1 VERHVQECHAV
12 YVQGRGFLEQLT
24 KKIGAAQTL
33 FTQSPKGQMQ
43 ATFQDTLHLLAWNGY
58 GKEAYKGSMACK
70 QTWTDERILCP
81 KVINI
86 KFNGKTLLSIFAE
99 KMQWCELYSWDKGRG
114 ERHLAR
120 IKHLLALGAD
130 PDSLSDDNWSPLMET
145 CVNDGKS
152 MELFKLLLTLKVNV
166 NGCPDSH
173 WNPLASVAS
182 CHSLEKTKLLLAAG
196 ADPNFI
202 CKGKSVLHLA
212 SVFNNSKGEY
222 TECLK
227 LLLKAGANPNLLDNY
242 GFSPVYDCIEK
253 GYIKYAKLMME
264 YGGIIENAE
273 DLMEAAVEKKI
284 EASIKF
290 LHQRGEPI
298 PEDAWRQA
306 LRNCDVPLVAM
317 LLRCG
322 ACPVTP
328 INNRPPLFQAVFK
341 GFNEKS
347 LEVMKL
353 LCKAGA
359 DVNAD
364 GGITMVSIGGST
376 GSGCLYGGK
385 LITTLFKEYIRDKN
399 KYAMEMIELFISYGV
414 KLPYKGEYQEMLAL
428 AERDKSE
435 FIELNRIIM
444 KGRFKK

>member
-1 VERHVQECHAV
+1 M
-12 YVQGRGFLEQLT
+12 L
-24 KKIGAAQTL
+24 
-33 FTQSPKGQMQ
+33 

-81 KVINI
+81 KVINM
-86 KFNGKTLLSIFAE
+86 KFNGKTLLSILAE
-99 KMQWCELYSWDKGRG
+99 KMQWCELYWWDKGRS

-120 IKHLLALGAD
+120 IKHLLSLGAD
-130 PDSLSDDNWSPLMET
+130 PDSLSHDNWSPLMET

-166 NGCPDSH
+166 NGSPDSH

-182 CHSLEKTKLLLAAG
+182 CHGLEKTRLLLAAG

-202 CKGKSVLHLA
+202 CKDKSVLHLA
-212 SVFNNSKGEY
+212 SVFNHSKGEY
-222 TECLK
+222 TDTIK
-227 LLLKAGANPNLLDNY
+227 LLLKAGANPNLLDKY
-242 GFSPVYDCIEK
+242 GFSPMEDCIEK

-264 YGGIIENAE
+264 YGGIIENTE
-273 DLMEAAVEKKI
+273 YLMEAAVENKV

-290 LHQRGEPI
+290 LHELGEPI

-347 LEVMKL
+347 LEVMNL

-364 GGITMVSIGGST
+364 GGTSIYSFSHGGN
-376 GSGCLYGGK
+376 SGVLYGGK
-385 LITTLFKEYIRDKN
+385 LITALFREYIRDKN
-399 KYAMEMIELFISYGV
+399 KYAMKMIELFISYGV
-414 KLPYKGEYQEMLAL
+414 KLPYKGEYQEMLAF

-435 FIELNRIIM
+435 FIELNRILM
-444 KGRFKK
+444 KERFKK